1 MKAKDKNKLAQTYR
15 NLTIT
20 ELICIAP
27 GSYTEEA
34 IKIAWDIIVERRKE
48 VISFFQKMAPFELFL
63 NVVPPDFTKYNPAAF
78 IVIKQVFSERKKE
91 MLKQLEIIDTAFNAI
106 KEIVREMEKALQCN
120 VAYRPREGL
129 QYEYEEAIAILEG
142 KKRWFVD
149 RLRCRAKR
157 RREKE
162 INKPPRKLD
171 EYGRKFLQEEIGNYK
186 GSIATWNEITR
197 PKILELLRIAT
208 TKTD

>member
-15 NLTIT
+15 NLPIT

-27 GSYTEEA
+27 GSYAEEA

-48 VISFFQKMAPFELFL
+48 VISFFQKMKPFELFS
-63 NVVPPDFTKYNPAAF
+63 NVAPPDFTKYNPAAF

-91 MLKQLEIIDTAFNAI
+91 MLKQLEIME
-106 KEIVREMEKALQCN
+106 EIVKGFEETTREIEKALQCN

-129 QYEYEEAIAILEG
+129 QSEYKEAIAILEG
-142 KKRWFVD
+142 KKGWFVD
-149 RLRCRAKR
+149 RLRSRAKR
-157 RREKE
+157 RLEKE

-171 EYGRKFLQEEIGNYK
+171 EYGHTFLQQEIESYK
-186 GSIATWNEITR
+186 RSIATWNEVIK
-197 PKILELLRIAT
+197 PKILELLKIAT